1 VDHVEYVYTVGMDD
15 AEVERRL
22 RAAEAGVLA
31 LADDGA
37 AYAVPISHVY
47 EDGVVY
53 LRMSDDDDDP
63 RKLRFADAT
72 VEASFLVYGIE
83 GPGDSWSVLCA
94 GPLREVT
101 DPAEA
106 GFDAATMTERF
117 GALRVFDEA
126 VQDVELRLYALDVER
141 LTGRRT
147 AE

>member
-1 VDHVEYVYTVGMDD
+1 VDYVDYVYTVGMDD

-22 RAAEAGVLA
+22 RGAEAGVLA
-31 LADDGA
+31 LADDGV
-37 AYAVPISHVY
+37 AYAVPVSHVY

-53 LRMSDDDDDP
+53 LRLSDDDDDP

-72 VEASFLVYGIE
+72 VEASFLVYGVE
-83 GPGDSWSVLCA
+83 APGDSWSVLCA

-106 GFDAATMTERF
+106 GFDAATVNERF
-117 GALRVFDEA
+117 GALRIFDEA
-126 VQDVELRLYALDVER
+126 LEDVGLRLYALDVER